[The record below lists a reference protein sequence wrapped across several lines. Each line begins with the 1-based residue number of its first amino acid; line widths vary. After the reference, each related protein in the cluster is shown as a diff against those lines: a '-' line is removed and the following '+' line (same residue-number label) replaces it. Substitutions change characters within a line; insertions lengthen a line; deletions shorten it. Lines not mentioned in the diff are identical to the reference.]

1 MDKKISLIT
10 ALSWKQNAGFIVN
23 NYPDDWVALD
33 CMQRHVPFQKA
44 WTHSQWKNTW
54 CRLSVSFSQNTH
66 VFRLNFNLI
75 KIVFIILMFTFFNFR
90 WKGKRNIFSLYNPN
104 LLVLKFF
111 KNITGLGQNSSDR
124 LVCVTKVNSCSAELC
139 QSRGDLRQHNIF
151 FIFDLKGT
159 LL

>member
-10 ALSWKQNAGFIVN
+10 ALSWKQNADFIVN

-54 CRLSVSFSQNTH
+54 CRLSVSFSQNT
-66 VFRLNFNLI
+66 RIQI
-75 KIVFIILMFTFFNFR
+75 KFQSYKNRIYYFDVYFFYFR

-139 QSRGDLRQHNIF
+139 QSRGDLREHNIF